1 MRIEDVRKEID
12 QVDREIVTLIARR
25 QELAGKIAR
34 LKFTGGLP
42 IHDVKRTKAVMD
54 GIFNRA
60 VEARIDPVA
69 VQNIFTILIAMS
81 EERQKEC
88 QGDGNL
94 P

>member
-12 QVDREIVTLIARR
+12 HVDREIIQQITRR

-34 LKFTGGLP
+34 IKFHDGIP
-42 IHDVKRTKAVMD
+42 IHDEGRTKIVLE
-54 GIFNRA
+54 GIFKRA
-60 VEARIDPVA
+60 VEAKIDPVA
-69 VQNIFTILIAMS
+69 VQKIFEILIAMS
-81 EERQKEC
+81 EERQREC

>member
-1 MRIEDVRKEID
+1 MRIENIRKEID
-12 QVDREIVTLIARR
+12 QVDAEIVRLIARR

-34 LKFTGGLP
+34 LKFASGIP
-42 IHDVKRTKAVMD
+42 IHDPKRTKVIMEA
-54 GIFNRA
+54 IFNRA
-60 VEARIDPVA
+60 VEAKIDPVA
-69 VQNIFTILIAMS
+69 VQNVFSILIAMS

>member
-12 QVDREIVTLIARR
+12 KVDNEIIRKIAKR

-34 LKFTGGLP
+34 LKFASGLP
-42 IHDVKRTKAVMD
+42 IHDEKRTRAVLED
-54 GIFNRA
+54 IFNRA
-60 VEARIDPVA
+60 VEAKIDPVS
-69 VQNIFTILIAMS
+69 VKKIFEILVAMS
-81 EERQKEC
+81 EERQREC